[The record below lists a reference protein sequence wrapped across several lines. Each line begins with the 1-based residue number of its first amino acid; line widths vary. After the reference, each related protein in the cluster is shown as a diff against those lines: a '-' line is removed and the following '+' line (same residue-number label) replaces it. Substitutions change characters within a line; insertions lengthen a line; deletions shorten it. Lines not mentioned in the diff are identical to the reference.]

1 MDKIYNPSFFEKKIY
16 NYWENNKYLK
26 NKLENPK
33 KYFSIMV
40 PPPNITGYLHMGHAL
55 QYTIIDILIRYHRML
70 GENVLCQVGIDHAGI
85 ATQSLI
91 EQKIFKETGKTKNDY
106 NKKFFLENIWK
117 WKKKYSNI
125 IYNQMKSLGLSANW
139 ERTRFTMD
147 SKFTKSVRNIFIL
160 LYNNGLVYK
169 KKKLIHWDFK
179 LKTVISDLEVE
190 HKKIKTNIWYIKYLL
205 ANKIKTLD
213 NKNYLIVATTR
224 PETLLADTAIAINPL
239 DKRYNN
245 LIGKFVII
253 PIIKRKI
260 PIIADNYAK
269 IEKGTGCVK
278 ISPAHDFNDYKIAIK
293 HNLPLIN
300 IFDLNGNI
308 ANKYQIYNNKKKIN
322 ILSENIP
329 KKLQKINF
337 IEARNIIIKK
347 IKKQG
352 LLDSYKKKFTLIPF
366 NIRSNTVIIPMLTN
380 QWYLNTKI
388 LSKNAINAV
397 KTKQINFFPK
407 QYKNM
412 FYSWMN
418 NIQDWCISRQ
428 LWWGHQIPA
437 WYDQNNNIYVGKN
450 LKEIRKKY
458 NLNKKICLIQDSDV
472 LDTWFSSSLWTFI
485 TLDWPKNKKDFFLFH
500 PTSVIVSGFDIIFF
514 WISRMIMM
522 TMYFVKNKNN
532 IPQIP
537 FKDILMTG
545 LIRDNKGNKMS
556 KSKNNI
562 VNPIDFIEGTLSKNI
577 LNNQNYKKNHEIKF
591 FKKNIEKKISNIIYG
606 ADALRFTLASLS
618 STGRDIYWDIN
629 RLEGYRNFC
638 NKIWNASFFIL
649 KNIKYEF
656 IKNKENLSL
665 VDKWIWSEYH
675 LVIKSYTKSFNAYRF
690 DYSTNILYNFIWNK
704 FCNWYL
710 EYSKLIFQEK
720 NQSKYSGTYYTLYHL
735 FKSLLKLSH
744 PIIPFIT
751 EYIWQ
756 EINKNDKNKYNDS
769 IMIKAFPKFDKL
781 KINQKSIDIFNIFMK
796 IITTIRK
803 SKIEMNINN
812 NTKINLYIKNI
823 DYELNIFFKKNIN
836 ILKKFAHLQKI
847 FFIQENIDFPE
858 KSLINKINKIEFAI
872 TLNKKIINQ
881 KELLNKIIK
890 KLQDNQKIIN
900 ILNKNITNKN
910 FLSKAPQQIIKKRLE
925 KIKNCKIL
933 KKELLKKILLIKNL

>member
-1 MDKIYNPSFFEKKIY
+1 MDKIYNPNFFEKKIY

-26 NKLENPK
+26 KRLIKNSK

-55 QYTIIDILIRYHRML
+55 QCTIIDILIRYNRML
-70 GENVLCQVGIDHAGI
+70 GKNILCQVGIDHAGI
-85 ATQSLI
+85 ATQNLI
-91 EQKIFKETGKTKNDY
+91 EKKIFKETGKIKNDY
-106 NKKFFLENIWK
+106 SKNFFLENIWK

-125 IYNQMKSLGLSANW
+125 IYNQMKRLGLSADW
-139 ERTRFTMD
+139 EKTRFTMD
-147 SKFTKSVRNIFIL
+147 SKFIKSVRDIFIL
-160 LYNNGLVYK
+160 LYDDGLIYK

-205 ANKIKTLD
+205 SNNIKTIN
-213 NKNYLIVATTR
+213 NKNYLTVATTR

-260 PIIADNYAK
+260 PIIADDYAK

-308 ANKYQIYNNKKKIN
+308 LNKYQIYNKQETN
-322 ILSENIP
+322 ILFNENIP

-337 IEARNIIIKK
+337 MKARNIIIKK
-347 IKKQG
+347 IKEKG

-366 NIRSNTVIIPMLTN
+366 NIRSNTIIIPMLTN

-397 KTKQINFFPK
+397 KKKQIKFFPK
-407 QYKNM
+407 KYKNM

-437 WYDQNNNIYVGKN
+437 WYDHNNNIYVGKN
-450 LKEIRKKY
+450 LKEIKKKY
-458 NLNKKICLIQDSDV
+458 NLDKNISLVQDSDV

-485 TLDWPKNKKDFFLFH
+485 TLNWPNNKTDFFLFH

-522 TMYFVKNKNN
+522 TMYCVKNKNN

-537 FKDILMTG
+537 FKHILMTG

-556 KSKNNI
+556 KSKGNI
-562 VNPIDFIEGTLSKNI
+562 INPIDFIEGTLSKNI
-577 LNNQNYKKNHEIKF
+577 LNNQNN
-591 FKKNIEKKISNIIYG
+591 KNIEKKISNKIYG

-618 STGRDIYWDIN
+618 STGRNICWDIN

-638 NKIWNASFFIL
+638 NKIWNAGIFIL

-675 LVIKSYTKSFNAYRF
+675 LIIKSYTKSLNEYRF
-690 DYSTNILYNFIWNK
+690 DHSTNIIYNFIWNK

-710 EYSKLIFQEK
+710 EYSKFIFQEK
-720 NQSKYSGTYYTLYHL
+720 NQLKYSGTHYTLFNI
-735 FKSLLKLSH
+735 FKSFLKLSH

-751 EYIWQ
+751 EIIWQ
-756 EINKNDKNKYNDS
+756 KINKNNKTEYNNS
-769 IMIKAFPKFDKL
+769 IMIQTFPKFNQF
-781 KINQKSIDIFNIFMK
+781 KIDLKSIKIFNVFIK
-796 IITTIRK
+796 IITIIRE
-803 SKIEMNINN
+803 SKIEMNIDNKK
-812 NTKINLYIKNI
+812 KINLYIKNI
-823 DYELNIFFKKNIN
+823 NYKLDIFIKKNIN
-836 ILKKFAHLQKI
+836 ILKKFVNIKKI
-847 FFIQENIDFPE
+847 FFLENNVNFPE
-858 KSLINKINKIEFAI
+858 KTLINKINKIEFAI
-872 TLNKKIINQ
+872 SLNIKIIN
-881 KELLNKIIK
+881 KKFLLNKINI
-890 KLQDNQKIIN
+890 KLQNNQKMIN
-900 ILNKNITNKN
+900 ILNKNIKNKN
-910 FLSKAPQQIIKKRLE
+910 FLSKAPKKIIQKKLE
-925 KIKNCKIL
+925 KIKNYKIL
-933 KKELLKKILLIKNL
+933 KKELLKKILLIKSL